1 MNFPK
6 KVDFLSKKT
15 MNKRHPLALHQA
27 TESAKPVGPMINAS
41 LPGGL
46 GSKDGNMEV
55 QCSLIA
61 FDIGVCHLV
70 VACADTYKGGN
81 N

>member
-6 KVDFLSKKT
+6 KVDFLSEKKAIT
-15 MNKRHPLALHQA
+15 LALHQA

-46 GSKDGNMEV
+46 GSKDVHGNMEA

-61 FDIGVCHLV
+61 FEIGGLPSCSGMH
-70 VACADTYKGGN
+70 
-81 N
+81 